1 MVSLNRA
8 PDMLASNLKIVPD
21 LTTDAEA
28 LKAQAFEMYCVLK
41 VCRFD
46 TIDRSLGLP
55 AGTAEQWAKDGEWIK
70 ARRRRATALKE
81 ILKAKAGDP
90 NEAAI
95 EILKS
100 SQRIVKQMEGK
111 IRNGM
116 TADLA
121 LTVTNTLLKNRE
133 LQKDI
138 FKQLGV

>member
-1 MVSLNRA
+1 
-8 PDMLASNLKIVPD
+8 MLAKNLKVVPD
-21 LTTDAEA
+21 LKTDAEA
-28 LKAQAFEMYCVLK
+28 VKAEAFELYCTLR

-55 AGTAEQWAKDGEWIK
+55 PGTAEQWAKDGEWIK
-70 ARRRRATALKE
+70 ARRRRATALKQV
-81 ILKAKAGDP
+81 LKEKAGDS

-95 EILKS
+95 AILKA
-100 SQRIVKQMEGK
+100 SQQIVKQMEGK
-111 IRNGM
+111 VRDGM

-138 FKQLGV
+138 FRQLGVG